1 MPAPLRT
8 ATALYA
14 SALLLDRLLGLLLLP
29 LLTRAIAPHDY
40 GAWTQTA
47 VTAGLL
53 MPLVLLA
60 TPTAIVRSFSAAVG
74 ASLRLRFFGRLGG
87 VALALFLIVAALVLP
102 WREPFALAVY
112 GETGRAGLVPA
123 LLAMLAADAAV
134 DFATAWLRAAGRIGL
149 IAAVLASRSVL
160 RFVVVLWLVG
170 AGGVALADWLGTYA
184 AVQCVLALFVVA
196 GSLAVLRR
204 GAEAASTA
212 ASAASATSDP
222 SLRGLLAFCL
232 PLVALALFTSFSATF
247 DRFLLVQLLGLEA
260 VAVYAAA
267 VSLAGVPALF
277 YTVLGFTLFP
287 VLARHWSDGRRD
299 EAARLSSQAL
309 LAFAFLCLP
318 VALALALAGPAL
330 LPLLSTAHYRAEPA
344 VFALLGLS
352 VAAFGLYQILL
363 YTLLLDGRSR
373 QVLALAVA
381 AAALN
386 AALNLLLAP
395 RWGTVGAA
403 AAAAASNAAMVVW
416 AARLAERV
424 MPWRFPWSGV
434 GRIAWR
440 ALAAA
445 LPLAAALW
453 PWRAAAAVSWPLVCG
468 AALLAA
474 IVYLA
479 LDWGRA
485 GSVARMLL
493 AR

>member
-1 MPAPLRT
+1 MPATLRT

-47 VTAGLL
+47 VTTGLL

-74 ASLRLRFFGRLGG
+74 RSLRLRFFGRLGG
-87 VALALFLIVAALVLP
+87 VALALFLIVAALVLL
-102 WREPFALAVY
+102 WREPFARAVY
-112 GETGRAGLVPA
+112 GESGRAAIVPA
-123 LLAMLAADAAV
+123 LLALLAADAAV
-134 DFATAWLRAAGRIGL
+134 DFATAWLRAAGRMGL
-149 IAAVLASRSVL
+149 IAAVLALRSVL
-160 RFVVVLWLVG
+160 RFAVLLWLVG
-170 AGGVALADWLGTYA
+170 AGGVALADWLGSYA
-184 AVQCVLALFVVA
+184 AVQCVLALAVVA
-196 GSLAVLRR
+196 GTLAVLRR

-212 ASAASATSDP
+212 ASAAGVPT
-222 SLRGLLAFCL
+222 LRGLLAFCL

-267 VSLAGVPALF
+267 VSLSGVPALF

-299 EAARLSSQAL
+299 EAARLSTQAL

-330 LPLLSTAHYRAEPA
+330 LPLLSTADYRAELA

-424 MPWRFPWSGV
+424 MPWRFPWRGL
-434 GRIAWR
+434 GHIAWR

-445 LPLAAALW
+445 LPLAAVLW
-453 PWRAAAAVSWPLVCG
+453 PWRAAAQTSWPLVSG
-468 AALLAA
+468 AVLLGALL
-474 IVYLA
+474 YLA
-479 LDWGRA
+479 LDWSRA